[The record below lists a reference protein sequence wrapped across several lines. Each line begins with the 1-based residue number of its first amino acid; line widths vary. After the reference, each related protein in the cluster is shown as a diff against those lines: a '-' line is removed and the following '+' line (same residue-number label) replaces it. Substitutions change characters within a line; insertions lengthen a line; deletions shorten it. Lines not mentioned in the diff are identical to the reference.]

1 MTDKDH
7 SRISPGQSGEDA
19 LSRPGMKSDEGHDS
33 EISGLKRGLED
44 RLRDL
49 DSLRPA
55 QAPKQT
61 ISDGVD
67 AAIGRSTCNQSRD
80 NFERLLR
87 EGSKNSQA
95 KNATQSNG
103 CIPLLLIFSFIVSL
117 AFPPLLH
124 CLCID
129 LAGGHCLSGPRMD
142 GLRG

>member
-1 MTDKDH
+1 MTGKDH

-67 AAIGRSTCNQSRD
+67 AAVGRSTGNQSRD

-87 EGSKNSQA
+87 EGSKSSQA

-103 CIPLLLIFSFIVSL
+103 CIPLLLIFSFIISL
-117 AFPPLLH
+117 AFPLFWIVFVLILLGV
-124 CLCID
+124 
-129 LAGGHCLSGPRMD
+129 LASSGREWM
-142 GLRG
+142 G

>member
-1 MTDKDH
+1 MTGKDH

-95 KNATQSNG
+95 KNAPQSNG

-117 AFPPLLH
+117 AFPLFWIVFVLILL
-124 CLCID
+124 
-129 LAGGHCLSGPRMD
+129 GGIAYSGREWM
-142 GLRG
+142 G